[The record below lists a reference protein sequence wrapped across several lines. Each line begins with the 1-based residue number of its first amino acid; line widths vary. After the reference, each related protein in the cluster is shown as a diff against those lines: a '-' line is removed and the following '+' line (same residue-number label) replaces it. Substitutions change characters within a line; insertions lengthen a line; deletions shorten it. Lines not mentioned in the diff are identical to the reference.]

1 MLEEGVEVERLKD
14 GWHILRQT
22 RQPNLAL
29 SIRKNEAG
37 RGWVKIPDLVNISY
51 TGTYPDFRRRHGGEG
66 S

>member
-29 SIRKNEAG
+29 SIRKKTRQDMDG
-37 RGWVKIPDLVNISY
+37 LKYQIW
-51 TGTYPDFRRRHGGEG
+51 
-66 S
+66 